1 MANPI
6 HAPRADKKFHLDEEH
21 HPEGSTN
28 LGFWLYLMSDLL
40 IFAALFATYAVD
52 RGCDGNPAGV
62 IDYLWCCD
70 DPCREQCKGCD
81 DLLAWCHRPA
91 RPRIPGAGGIRIL
104 SSDRGGCWSP
114 AVRLPV
120 VILRPRRHAWPPCH
134 VWGHLACGAYDT
146 GVEVW
151 PHSGEPSTT
160 DVPVNVLALPRPH
173 LDRCLLSGLSYG
185 SCRMTSNSSHNGAHG
200 GHSGHRSGRSSLK
213 SYMTGFIL
221 SLILTAIPF
230 WLVMGDVIESKMITI
245 AAIMI
250 LGGIQMLVH
259 MTYFLHMN
267 SRSEGGW
274 TMMALIFTIV
284 ILVIVLVG
292 SIWVMYHLNTN
303 MMPMSPE
310 MMKNMP

>member
-1 MANPI
+1 
-6 HAPRADKKFHLDEEH
+6 
-21 HPEGSTN
+21 
-28 LGFWLYLMSDLL
+28 
-40 IFAALFATYAVD
+40 
-52 RGCDGNPAGV
+52 
-62 IDYLWCCD
+62 
-70 DPCREQCKGCD
+70 
-81 DLLAWCHRPA
+81 
-91 RPRIPGAGGIRIL
+91 
-104 SSDRGGCWSP
+104 
-114 AVRLPV
+114 
-120 VILRPRRHAWPPCH
+120 
-134 VWGHLACGAYDT
+134 
-146 GVEVW
+146 
-151 PHSGEPSTT
+151 
-160 DVPVNVLALPRPH
+160 
-173 LDRCLLSGLSYG
+173 
-185 SCRMTSNSSHNGAHG
+185 
-200 GHSGHRSGRSSLK
+200 
-213 SYMTGFIL
+213 MTGFIL

-259 MTYFLHMN
+259 MTCFLHMN